1 MKIRRALISVFDK
14 TGLEEFVKTLDRL
27 GVEILS
33 TGGTAEVIS
42 SFGIKVREVADYTAF
57 PEMLGGRVKTLH
69 PKVHAALLAL
79 RGNKE
84 HMKELEK
91 NEVLPI
97 DMVVVN
103 LYPFEKAARG
113 KDAAIEKAL
122 ENIDI
127 GGPAMLRS
135 GAKNFK
141 SVAVISSISQ
151 YKQIAER
158 LEKNNC
164 QLEDDV
170 LKELAAQA
178 FRGIS
183 SYDAAISAYLSKKDE
198 TQENKLPAVLKLEMR
213 KVKTLRYGE
222 NPHQEA
228 AFYSDTSSADSDTS
242 GIEQIQGKELSF
254 NNIMDINSAY
264 NIVGDFT
271 RPSACIVKHNNPSG
285 AAAGSTLTAAYMDAL
300 ACDRM
305 SAFGGIIAFN
315 KPLDK
320 QTAETI
326 LNESVFVECIAA
338 PGYEKGAAEV
348 FEDRKNIRVLKMP
361 LRTRKREDDIDIKKV
376 FGGFLIQRTDIK
388 CLRPDEVKVVTK
400 TKVPNGLWEA
410 LFFSWTI
417 VKHVKSNAIVLGTG
431 TKIVGIGAG
440 QMARVDSVRIAI
452 QKSGEKSKGAVLAS
466 DAFFPKADSIELASE
481 AGISA
486 IIQPGGS
493 IRDFEVIEAADH
505 FGIPMVFTGVRHFKH

>member
-1 MKIRRALISVFDK
+1 VFDK
-14 TGLEEFVKTLDRL
+14 TGLAEFVKTLDRL
-27 GVEILS
+27 GVEIMS
-33 TGGTAEVIS
+33 TGGTAEAIA

-91 NEVLPI
+91 NEVFPI

-151 YKQIAER
+151 YAQIAKC

-164 QLEDDV
+164 QLKDDV

-183 SYDAAISAYLSKKDE
+183 SYDAAISAYLSKKDG
-198 TQENKLPAVLKLEMR
+198 TRGNKLPSVLKLEMR

-222 NPHQEA
+222 NPRQEA
-228 AFYSDTSSADSDTS
+228 AFYRDVSIADSDIA

-254 NNIMDINSAY
+254 NNIMDVNSAY
-264 NIVGDFT
+264 NIVGDFSK
-271 RPSACIVKHNNPSG
+271 PAACIVKHNNPSG
-285 AAAGSTLTAAYMDAL
+285 AASSSTLTAAYVDAL

-320 QTAETI
+320 KTAETI

-338 PGYEKGAAEV
+338 PGYKKGAAEI
-348 FEDRKNIRVLKMP
+348 FEAKKNIRVLKMS
-361 LRTRKREDDIDIKKV
+361 LRAREQEDDIDIKKV
-376 FGGFLIQRTDIK
+376 SGGFLVQRADSKQLDPEKI
-388 CLRPDEVKVVTK
+388 KVVTK
-400 TKVPNGLWEA
+400 KKVPKELLEA
-410 LFFSWTI
+410 LLFSWKI
-417 VKHVKSNAIVLGTG
+417 VKHVKSNAIVLGSG
-431 TKIVGIGAG
+431 TKTVGIGAG
-440 QMARVDSVRIAI
+440 QMSRVDSVRIAI
-452 QKSGEKSKGAVLAS
+452 GKAGGKAKGAVLAS
-466 DAFFPKADSIELASE
+466 DAFFPQTDSIDLAHT
-481 AGISA
+481 AGIAA

-493 IRDFEVIEAADH
+493 IRDKEVIKAADR